1 MHGRPIGSSLEV
13 SRETQCPFP
22 VATWKLGFLSIF
34 KRSQSSS
41 PFEAF
46 NSVCLSSCQRDVRAP
61 DDMRRG
67 TRTFPRVST
76 GDLDVPSSC
85 EMKDEPAFK
94 SVQGNQALF
103 QVRASWCPFHFSQ
116 QSQGPSH
123 ILIAERS
130 VLLRGLWKVGIPL
143 GSKPGNQLSS

>member
-1 MHGRPIGSSLEV
+1 MPLE
-13 SRETQCPFP
+13 
-22 VATWKLGFLSIF
+22 LS
-34 KRSQSSS
+34 KGY
-41 PFEAF
+41 EA
-46 NSVCLSSCQRDVRAP
+46 SCRDEA
-61 DDMRRG
+61 G
-67 TRTFPRVST
+67 TRTFPRVSP
-76 GDLDVPSSC
+76 GDSDVPSFC

-143 GSKPGNQLSS
+143 GSKPGNQLSSRYDLGYMKLSSSCCAEIGVPLDLGWCFWGISGAA